1 MIGSATSKSVLATVV
16 FLAVSSAAPAH
27 AQAPPPEDP
36 FRRGNTELGLLV
48 GFGYALDIWGGLP
61 DSEFLALGLRLG
73 RVITPPIAPGPLRGS
88 LVISTELYPAI
99 AFHEPQRTSYAFSGT
114 LIFRYHFAPGSRAR
128 PFISFGSGIV
138 GSTQRIPHDLSRLN
152 FTTQGGPGLAIRLN
166 SGAVMSIEYRIHH
179 MSNGVVTDYNP
190 GANSNAFAVG
200 LTWVRGSPRYG
211 RAPS

>member
-1 MIGSATSKSVLATVV
+1 MIGTAISKGILVAAVG
-16 FLAVSSAAPAH
+16 LAVAIAAPSN
-27 AQAPPPEDP
+27 AQEPSPEDP

-73 RVITPPIAPGPLRGS
+73 RVITPPIAPGPFRGS
-88 LVISTELYPAI
+88 VVISTELYPAI
-99 AFHEPQRTSYAFSGT
+99 VFHEPQRTTYAFSGA

-128 PFISFGSGIV
+128 PYISFGSGLV
-138 GSTQRIPHDLSRLN
+138 ASTQPIPKEISRLN
-152 FTTQGGPGLAIRLN
+152 FTTQGGPGLAVRLSN
-166 SGAVMSIEYRIHH
+166 GAVMSIEYRIHH
-179 MSNGVVTDYNP
+179 MSNAVVTDYNP

-200 LTWVRGSPRYG
+200 LTWILGSPRLD